1 MIMQATRAV
10 TRSNAP
16 LRVLP
21 AVALGIAFSMGLV
34 LSPASAR
41 SGVAPFAGM
50 AGSWFGE
57 GAIDLSNG
65 SREPIR
71 CRARYA
77 VGAGGSEMQQDL
89 VCASDS
95 YRFNVD
101 SNVVEDGG
109 EISGTWNETTRNV
122 GGELSGVARGGQI
135 DAQVSGGAFVARLT
149 VQTNGNSQFV
159 TITPQGTD
167 VRAVS
172 VRLRK
177 R

>member
-1 MIMQATRAV
+1 MRDEQDRTIERKMKTWA
-10 TRSNAP
+10 
-16 LRVLP
+16 LP
-21 AVALGIAFSMGLV
+21 ALAIGVALASGLW
-34 LSPASAR
+34 LSPSFAR
-41 SGVAPFAGM
+41 SAAFAGM
-50 AGSWFGE
+50 AGSWFGD

-65 SREPIR
+65 TREPIR

-77 VGAGGSEMQQDL
+77 VGADGSEMRQDL

-101 SNVVEDGG
+101 SSLVEDAG
-109 EISGTWNETTRNV
+109 EISGTWSESTRNV
-122 GGELSGVARGGQI
+122 GGEVTGVARGGSIQ
-135 DAQVSGGAFVARLT
+135 AQVSGGSFVARLT
-149 VQTNGNSQFV
+149 VQTNGNSQLV
-159 TITPQGTD
+159 TIQPQGTD

>member
-1 MIMQATRAV
+1 MRDDKDRTFTEAKAWPRRA
-10 TRSNAP
+10 
-16 LRVLP
+16 LP
-21 AVALGIAFSMGLV
+21 ALACGLALATGLW
-34 LSPASAR
+34 LSPSSAR
-41 SGVAPFAGM
+41 SLSAFAGM
-50 AGSWFGE
+50 AGSWAGE
-57 GAIDLSNG
+57 GAIDMSNG

-95 YRFNVD
+95 YRFSVD

-109 EISGTWNETTRNV
+109 EISGTWSESTRNV
-122 GGELSGVARGGQI
+122 GGEVSGVARAGQI
-135 DAQVSGGAFVARLT
+135 QARVSGGNFVANLS
-149 VQTNGNSQFV
+149 VQTNGNSQLV